1 MELGGIFLLEI
12 CDEPLQSCNH
22 FLEAGLSEV
31 NLLEFGEGKDLNA
44 GVFEGRVFIQSF
56 KEIKVL
62 GVIEKIQS
70 LFISLLVI

>member
-22 FLEAGLSEV
+22 FLETGLSEV